1 MLLSVKLYPDHKSI
15 LHFQNSLK
23 VYEIDFLEYLTAF
36 LSHDQYSQRH
46 FDIYVKPTL
55 HHSAFDF
62 IVVEPHHKMYVIQT
76 PASVEDYQSG
86 IETLDEFYEQR
97 LQTLSPTLNE
107 NIQKSARGKDVL
119 KQALIKQIFYVYDKS
134 SLDTFPD
141 EEAFIT
147 GEDFQENSDLLE
159 EVFEQQE
166 NSNFR
171 LTQNE
176 SMEIKE
182 VLNPNTN
189 FKQYIPKSLPSDYQD
204 YVKSHS
210 QAKQKFKGPSGFG
223 KTIVLAKRAINC
235 SNRLKDAGRV
245 LVIAGNSENVS
256 LLKDLITAE
265 ATRPLQ
271 ELGIDVYS
279 YQDLKVPMKKYQAL
293 FIDDAQHLESVAFR
307 DLLDNYLVEMTEEK
321 DYEYVVMA
329 DDASL
334 PKVPQIFGPYR
345 TLQVDLQRM
354 TKMLSDSRDVFLEI
368 LNA

>member
-1 MLLSVKLYPDHKSI
+1 MSVELYPDHKSI

-36 LSHDQYSQRH
+36 LSQDKYGQRH
-46 FDIYVKPTL
+46 FDLYVKPTL

-76 PASVEDYQSG
+76 PVSVEEYQAG
-86 IETLDEFYEQR
+86 IETLDAFYEQR

-119 KQALIKQIFYVYDKS
+119 KQALIKQIFYVYDKRL
-134 SLDTFPD
+134 LDTFRD
-141 EEAFIT
+141 EEEAFIT
-147 GEDFQENSDLLE
+147 AEDFQENSNLLE
-159 EVFEQQE
+159 EVFKQQT

-171 LTQNE
+171 LTRNE
-176 SMEIKE
+176 SAEIKE

-189 FKQYIPKSLPSDYQD
+189 FKRYIPKSLPSDYQE
-204 YVKSHS
+204 YVKSHT
-210 QAKQKFKGPSGFG
+210 QTKQKFKGPSGFG

-235 SNRLKDAGRV
+235 SNRLKDQGRI
-245 LVIAGNSENVS
+245 LVIAGNEENVP

-271 ELGIDVYS
+271 ELGIDVYR
-279 YQDLKVPMKKYQAL
+279 YQELVPKAEKYRAL
-293 FIDDAQHLESVAFR
+293 FIDDAQCLEPAAFE
-307 DLLDNYLVEMTEEK
+307 DLLDNYLVTMNEEN
-321 DYEYVVMA
+321 DYEYIVMA
-329 DDASL
+329 DDQSL

-345 TLQVDLQRM
+345 TLKVNLQRM
-354 TKMLSDSRDVFLEI
+354 TKLLRDSRDVFLEI